1 VIKHFIEILERQEL
15 LQKIEDAGFKQIID
29 TLLLNENKVYTK
41 KGRLNKS
48 GACRILK
55 CKPKDL
61 EDLLKKFRD
70 IINANQFLE
79 K

>member
-1 VIKHFIEILERQEL
+1 VIKDFIEILERQEL